1 MCVLDM
7 QLYPSVFIHPVFLDE
22 IVCLWPPKFTC
33 YYPSLPLLFF
43 FIRMFIFVSYVVI
56 VFSIY
61 IYIVLAVSPYKYY
74 TDVVS
79 LTLQYLD
86 VTFVFCFIFSLI
98 FIALRELTPPPG
110 RCCAFIGRLD
120 LANQRLLFCPPFWKP
135 LYLFM
140 FFNLVFGCDIST
152 IFGLKTIYSTW
163 CFIPVCVIVW
173 NSFSSMCSRCVFF
186 LALQACVSHTWAV
199 SYAESF
205 STCRAEVDWP

>member
-98 FIALRELTPPPG
+98 FIALRELTSFPWPMLRVHWSAGPG
-110 RCCAFIGRLD
+110 QSASSILSAILKAAIFVYVFQPRFRLRHIHHIWTQ
-120 LANQRLLFCPPFWKP
+120 NH
-135 LYLFM
+135 
-140 FFNLVFGCDIST
+140 I
-152 IFGLKTIYSTW
+152 
-163 CFIPVCVIVW
+163 
-173 NSFSSMCSRCVFF
+173 
-186 LALQACVSHTWAV
+186 
-199 SYAESF
+199 
-205 STCRAEVDWP
+205 